1 MKLRPRSVH
10 KREGKVAAAD
20 WKSSLRSARRD
31 RTLDSNCP
39 AQPPHELTVQI
50 SSPSLASPVSA
61 SELLQRVHESN
72 LCDAVKE
79 PLADALIPGPRLYN
93 AGDLRARGALR
104 DGFRALRSYL
114 GNVNT
119 QRSLL

>member
-10 KREGKVAAAD
+10 KRERKVAAAA
-20 WKSSLRSARRD
+20 WKCSLRSARRD

-39 AQPPHELTVQI
+39 AQPPHELTVQV

-61 SELLQRVHESN
+61 SELLLQRVHGSN

-79 PLADALIPGPRLYN
+79 PLLML
-93 AGDLRARGALR
+93 
-104 DGFRALRSYL
+104 
-114 GNVNT
+114 
-119 QRSLL
+119 